1 MLGMWLPLAAGAAVA
16 EALFI
21 CLVGWAAALERVRP
35 TVRGLALV
43 LPDARGFNFVAG
55 VAGIFILPIS
65 MPCMPWAKVGDV
77 SKNAVVTKSDA
88 IARLTLWLRAAVH

>member
-21 CLVGWAAALERVRP
+21 CLVGWAAALERVGP

-43 LPDARGFNFVAG
+43 LPDARGFDFVAG
-55 VAGIFILPIS
+55 VAGIFIPPMS
-65 MPCMPWAKVGDV
+65 MPCIP
-77 SKNAVVTKSDA
+77 
-88 IARLTLWLRAAVH
+88 